1 MLGSRIF
8 VLYFLKIHFNFMCMC
23 VSTVCML
30 EEPVEVR
37 RSHFPGPEA
46 ADDCELPCGLL
57 GSKVNALQ
65 EK

>member
-1 MLGSRIF
+1 M
-8 VLYFLKIHFNFMCMC
+8 
-23 VSTVCML
+23 STVCML

-57 GSKVNALQ
+57 GSKLNALQ